1 MEKVPVRGIEERP
14 TGDDEST
21 AMAELLAAA
30 AMEVGSRA
38 RVWGRRDRAL

>member
-1 MEKVPVRGIEERP
+1 VEKVPVRGIEERP

-21 AMAELLAAA
+21 ATAELLAA